1 MKLIFVTA
9 AAMLM
14 LLPPLCVSAE
24 TEYSDCYKALS
35 ELCLREKDATESIQF
50 TLGSAKY
57 TTDQGESGSS
67 AASVF
72 ESNGRIYVSAE
83 SIDSEF
89 CTDALHFTDTDDI
102 SLFSANDG
110 IIVKDETVMIDI
122 EAAAPSLGHA
132 ASSSPAAPAI

>member
-24 TEYSDCYKALS
+24 TEYSNCYKALS
-35 ELCLREKDATESIQF
+35 ELCLREKDAIESIQF

-102 SLFSANDG
+102 SF
-110 IIVKDETVMIDI
+110 I
-122 EAAAPSLGHA
+122 LGKWGK
-132 ASSSPAAPAI
+132 